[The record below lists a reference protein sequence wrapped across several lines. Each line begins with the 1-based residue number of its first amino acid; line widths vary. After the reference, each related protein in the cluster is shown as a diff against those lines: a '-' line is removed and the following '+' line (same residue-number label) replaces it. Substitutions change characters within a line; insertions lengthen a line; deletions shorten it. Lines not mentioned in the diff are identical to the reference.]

1 MKRFTT
7 IITAALLA
15 TVGVGAAQA
24 KELRLATTA
33 PEASPWG
40 AWLGGVATKVNEL
53 TNGDLILNVFYG
65 GQLGDEQTTMN
76 LLTRGRVDIAGVSTS
91 AVGLVE
97 PGVEAIHMPFAW
109 DSDAQFDCAVDNHL
123 LPMINEMLEGKGA
136 VLIGSIEIPPFVMF
150 SRDGIEQPG
159 DLAGLNM
166 RAVPT
171 RVSVGYLNAM
181 GAHAV
186 PLGNT
191 DMVTS
196 LQTGAVDGADTSG
209 LFGVALGLHKMAPNI
224 TLTKHSRQVGT
235 LLMSD
240 TVWADLSES
249 NRAALA
255 EALSDHASLRAG
267 VRGAEN
273 FMITNAA
280 EKDGTTVIE
289 LDDATR
295 AAWKEAA
302 SASYDALLAEIG
314 GRAPEVWETM
324 QAAKAACGN

>member
-1 MKRFTT
+1 MNRFTT
-7 IITAALLA
+7 IIAAALLA
-15 TVGVGAAQA
+15 TTGVSVAQA

-33 PEASPWG
+33 PEKSPWG
-40 AWLGGVATKVNEL
+40 AWLGGVATKVSEL
-53 TNGDLILNVFYG
+53 TNGDLTLSIFYG
-65 GQLGDEQTTMN
+65 GQLGDEQASMN
-76 LLTRGRVDIAGVSTS
+76 LLTRGRVDIAGLSTS
-91 AVGLVE
+91 AVGLLE

-123 LPMINEMLEGKGA
+123 LPMINEMLDGKGA
-136 VLIGSIEIPPFVMF
+136 VVVGSIEIPPFVMF
-150 SRDGIEQPG
+150 SREGIEQPG
-159 DLAGLNM
+159 DLKDLNM

-186 PLGNT
+186 PLGNS
-191 DMVTS
+191 DMVSS

-209 LFGVALGLHKMAPNI
+209 LFGIALGLHKMAPNI

-235 LLMSD
+235 LLVSE
-240 TVWADLSES
+240 TVWADLSGSE
-249 NRAALA
+249 RAALA
-255 EALSDHASLRAG
+255 EATSDHASLRAG

-273 FMITNAA
+273 FMIDNAA
-280 EKDGTTVIE
+280 KEGTKVIA

-295 AAWKEAA
+295 GAWKEAA
-302 SASYDALLAEIG
+302 AASYDALLAEIG

>member
-1 MKRFTT
+1 MNRFTT
-7 IITAALLA
+7 IIAAALLA
-15 TVGVGAAQA
+15 TTGVSVAQA

-33 PEASPWG
+33 PEKSPWG
-40 AWLGGVATKVNEL
+40 AWLGGVATKVSEL
-53 TNGDLILNVFYG
+53 TNGDLTLSIFYG
-65 GQLGDEQTTMN
+65 GQLGDEQASMN
-76 LLTRGRVDIAGVSTS
+76 LLTRGRVDIAGLSTS
-91 AVGLVE
+91 AVGLLE

-123 LPMINEMLEGKGA
+123 LPMINEMLDGKGA
-136 VLIGSIEIPPFVMF
+136 VVVGSIEIPPFVMF
-150 SRDGIEQPG
+150 SREGIEQPG
-159 DLAGLNM
+159 DLKDLNM

-186 PLGNT
+186 PLGNS
-191 DMVTS
+191 DMVSS

-209 LFGVALGLHKMAPNI
+209 LFGIALGLHKMAPNI

-235 LLMSD
+235 LLVSEA
-240 TVWADLSES
+240 VWADLSES
-249 NRAALA
+249 ERAARA
-255 EALSDHASLRAG
+255 EATSDHASLRAG

-273 FMITNAA
+273 FMIDNAA
-280 EKDGTTVIE
+280 KEGTKVIA

-295 AAWKEAA
+295 GAWKEAA
-302 SASYDALLAEIG
+302 AASYDALLAEIG

>member
-1 MKRFTT
+1 MNRFTT
-7 IITAALLA
+7 IIAAALLA
-15 TVGVGAAQA
+15 TTGVSVAQA

-33 PEASPWG
+33 PEKSPWG
-40 AWLGGVATKVNEL
+40 AWLGGVATKVSEL
-53 TNGDLILNVFYG
+53 TNGDLTLSIFYG
-65 GQLGDEQTTMN
+65 GQLGDEQASMN
-76 LLTRGRVDIAGVSTS
+76 LLTRGRVDIAGLSTS
-91 AVGLVE
+91 AVGLLE

-123 LPMINEMLEGKGA
+123 LPMINEMLDGKGA
-136 VLIGSIEIPPFVMF
+136 VLVGSIEIPPFVMF
-150 SRDGIEQPG
+150 SREGIEQPG
-159 DLAGLNM
+159 DLKDLNM

-186 PLGNT
+186 PLGNS
-191 DMVTS
+191 DMVSS

-209 LFGVALGLHKMAPNI
+209 LFGIALGLHKMAPNI

-235 LLMSD
+235 LLVSE

-249 NRAALA
+249 ERAALA
-255 EALSDHASLRAG
+255 EATSDHASLRAG

-273 FMITNAA
+273 FMIDNAA
-280 EKDGTTVIE
+280 KEGTKVIA

-295 AAWKEAA
+295 GAWKEAA
-302 SASYDALLAEIG
+302 AASYDALLAEIG

>member
-1 MKRFTT
+1 MNRFTK
-7 IITAALLA
+7 IVAAAVLA
-15 TVGVGAAQA
+15 ASSAGVAAA
-24 KELRLATTA
+24 DELRLATTA

-40 AWLGGVATKVNEL
+40 AWLGGVAESVNEL
-53 TNGDLILNVFYG
+53 TNGSLTLNIFYG

-76 LLTRGRVDIAGVSTS
+76 LLTRGRVDIAGVTTS
-91 AVGLVE
+91 AIGLVE

-109 DSDAQFDCAVDNHL
+109 DSDAQWDCAVDNHL
-123 LPMINEMLEGKGA
+123 LPMLGDMLEGKGA
-136 VLIGSIEIPPFVMF
+136 VPVGYIEIPPFVMF
-150 SRDGIEQPG
+150 SRDGIEQPA
-159 DLAGLNM
+159 DLDGLNM

-209 LFGVALGLHKMAPNI
+209 LFGIALGLHKMAPNI
-224 TLTKHSRQVGT
+224 TLTKHSRNVGT
-235 LLMSD
+235 LLISD
-240 TVWADLSES
+240 TVWAGLSES

-273 FMITNAA
+273 FMISNAA
-280 EKDGTTVIE
+280 QNDGTNVIE
-289 LDDATR
+289 LDAATR
-295 AAWKEAA
+295 AAWTEAA
-302 SASYDALLAEIG
+302 AASYDDLLAEIG

-324 QAAKAACGN
+324 QAAKTACGS

>member
-1 MKRFTT
+1 MNRFTT
-7 IITAALLA
+7 IIAAALLA
-15 TVGVGAAQA
+15 TTGVSVAQA

-33 PEASPWG
+33 PEKSPWG
-40 AWLGGVATKVNEL
+40 AWLGGVATKVSEL
-53 TNGDLILNVFYG
+53 TNGDLTLSIFYG
-65 GQLGDEQTTMN
+65 GQLGDEQASMN
-76 LLTRGRVDIAGVSTS
+76 LLTRGRVDIAGLSTS
-91 AVGLVE
+91 AVGLLE

-123 LPMINEMLEGKGA
+123 LPMINEMLDGKGA
-136 VLIGSIEIPPFVMF
+136 VVVGSIEIPPFVMF
-150 SRDGIEQPG
+150 SREGIEQPG
-159 DLAGLNM
+159 DLKDLNM

-186 PLGNT
+186 PLGNS
-191 DMVTS
+191 DMVSS

-209 LFGVALGLHKMAPNI
+209 LFGIALGLHKMAPNI
-224 TLTKHSRQVGT
+224 TLTKPSRQVGT
-235 LLMSD
+235 LLVYE

-249 NRAALA
+249 ERAALA
-255 EALSDHASLRAG
+255 EATSDRASLRAG

-273 FMITNAA
+273 FMIDNAA
-280 EKDGTTVIE
+280 KEGTKVIA

-295 AAWKEAA
+295 GAWKEAA
-302 SASYDALLAEIG
+302 AASYDALLAEIG

>member
-1 MKRFTT
+1 MNRFTT
-7 IITAALLA
+7 IIAAALLA
-15 TVGVGAAQA
+15 TTGVSVAQA

-33 PEASPWG
+33 PEKSPWG
-40 AWLGGVATKVNEL
+40 AWLGGVATKVSEL
-53 TNGDLILNVFYG
+53 TNGDLTLSIFYG
-65 GQLGDEQTTMN
+65 GQLGDEQASMN
-76 LLTRGRVDIAGVSTS
+76 LLTRGRVDIAGLSTS
-91 AVGLVE
+91 AVGLLE

-123 LPMINEMLEGKGA
+123 LPMINEMLDGKGA
-136 VLIGSIEIPPFVMF
+136 VVVGSIEIPPFVMF
-150 SRDGIEQPG
+150 SREGIEQPG
-159 DLAGLNM
+159 DLKDLNM

-186 PLGNT
+186 PLGNS
-191 DMVTS
+191 DMVSS

-209 LFGVALGLHKMAPNI
+209 LFGIALGLHKMAPNI

-235 LLMSD
+235 LLVSE

-249 NRAALA
+249 ERAALA
-255 EALSDHASLRAG
+255 EATSDHASLRAG

-273 FMITNAA
+273 FMIDNAA
-280 EKDGTTVIE
+280 KEGTKVIA

-295 AAWKEAA
+295 GAWKEAA
-302 SASYDALLAEIG
+302 AASYDALLAEIG

>member
-1 MKRFTT
+1 MNRFTT
-7 IITAALLA
+7 IIAAALLA
-15 TVGVGAAQA
+15 TTGVSVAQA

-33 PEASPWG
+33 PEKSPWG
-40 AWLGGVATKVNEL
+40 AWLGGVATKVSEL
-53 TNGDLILNVFYG
+53 TNGDLTLSIFYG
-65 GQLGDEQTTMN
+65 GQLGDEQASMN
-76 LLTRGRVDIAGVSTS
+76 LLTRGRVDIAGLSTS
-91 AVGLVE
+91 AVGLLE

-123 LPMINEMLEGKGA
+123 LPMINEMLDGKGA
-136 VLIGSIEIPPFVMF
+136 VVVGSVEIPPFVMF
-150 SRDGIEQPG
+150 SREGIEQPG
-159 DLAGLNM
+159 DLKDLNM

-186 PLGNT
+186 PLGNS
-191 DMVTS
+191 DMVSS

-209 LFGVALGLHKMAPNI
+209 LFGIALGLHKMAPNI

-235 LLMSD
+235 LLVSE

-249 NRAALA
+249 ERAALA
-255 EALSDHASLRAG
+255 EATSDHASLRAG

-273 FMITNAA
+273 FMIDNAA
-280 EKDGTTVIE
+280 KEGTKVIA

-295 AAWKEAA
+295 GAWKEAA
-302 SASYDALLAEIG
+302 AASYDALLAEIG

>member
-1 MKRFTT
+1 M
-7 IITAALLA
+7 
-15 TVGVGAAQA
+15 
-24 KELRLATTA
+24 
-33 PEASPWG
+33 
-40 AWLGGVATKVNEL
+40 
-53 TNGDLILNVFYG
+53 
-65 GQLGDEQTTMN
+65 
-76 LLTRGRVDIAGVSTS
+76 
-91 AVGLVE
+91 
-97 PGVEAIHMPFAW
+97 
-109 DSDAQFDCAVDNHL
+109 
-123 LPMINEMLEGKGA
+123 
-136 VLIGSIEIPPFVMF
+136 
-150 SRDGIEQPG
+150 
-159 DLAGLNM
+159 NM

-181 GAHAV
+181 GAYAV
-186 PLGNT
+186 PLGNA

-209 LFGVALGLHKMAPNI
+209 LFGISLGLHKMAPNI

-249 NRAALA
+249 NRDALA

-273 FMITNAA
+273 YLIANAA
-280 EKDGTTVIE
+280 EGGVNVVE

-295 AAWKEAA
+295 AAWHEAA
-302 SASYDALLAEIG
+302 AATYDDLLAEIG

-324 QAAKAACGN
+324 QTAKAACGS

>member
-1 MKRFTT
+1 MNRFTT
-7 IITAALLA
+7 IIAAALLA
-15 TVGVGAAQA
+15 TTGVSVAQA

-33 PEASPWG
+33 PEKSPWG
-40 AWLGGVATKVNEL
+40 AWLGGVATKVSEL
-53 TNGDLILNVFYG
+53 TNGDLTLSIFYG
-65 GQLGDEQTTMN
+65 GQLGDEQASMN
-76 LLTRGRVDIAGVSTS
+76 LLTRGRVDISGLSTS
-91 AVGLVE
+91 AVGLLE

-123 LPMINEMLEGKGA
+123 LPMINEMLDGKGA
-136 VLIGSIEIPPFVMF
+136 VVVGSIEIPPFVMF
-150 SRDGIEQPG
+150 SREGIEQPG
-159 DLAGLNM
+159 DLKDLNM

-186 PLGNT
+186 PLGNS
-191 DMVTS
+191 DMVSS

-209 LFGVALGLHKMAPNI
+209 LFGIALGLHKMAPNI

-235 LLMSD
+235 LLVSE

-249 NRAALA
+249 ERAALA
-255 EALSDHASLRAG
+255 EATSDHASLRAG

-273 FMITNAA
+273 FMIDNAA
-280 EKDGTTVIE
+280 KEGTKVIA

-295 AAWKEAA
+295 GAWKEAA
-302 SASYDALLAEIG
+302 AASYDALLAEIG

>member
-1 MKRFTT
+1 
-7 IITAALLA
+7 
-15 TVGVGAAQA
+15 
-24 KELRLATTA
+24 
-33 PEASPWG
+33 
-40 AWLGGVATKVNEL
+40 
-53 TNGDLILNVFYG
+53 
-65 GQLGDEQTTMN
+65 
-76 LLTRGRVDIAGVSTS
+76 
-91 AVGLVE
+91 
-97 PGVEAIHMPFAW
+97 MPFAW

-123 LPMINEMLEGKGA
+123 LPMINEMLDGKGA
-136 VLIGSIEIPPFVMF
+136 VVVGSVEIPPFVMF
-150 SRDGIEQPG
+150 SREGIEQPG
-159 DLAGLNM
+159 DLKDLNM

-186 PLGNT
+186 PLGNS
-191 DMVTS
+191 DMVSS

-209 LFGVALGLHKMAPNI
+209 LFGIALGLHKMAPNI

-235 LLMSD
+235 LLVSE

-249 NRAALA
+249 ERAALA
-255 EALSDHASLRAG
+255 EATSDHASLRAG

-273 FMITNAA
+273 FMIDNAA
-280 EKDGTTVIE
+280 KEGTKVIA

-295 AAWKEAA
+295 GAWKEAA
-302 SASYDALLAEIG
+302 AASYDALLAEIG

>member
-7 IITAALLA
+7 IIAAALLA
-15 TVGVGAAQA
+15 TASIGAAQA

-33 PEASPWG
+33 PEKSPWG
-40 AWLGGVATKVNEL
+40 AWLGGVAAKVNEL
-53 TNGDLILNVFYG
+53 TNGELTLNVFYG
-65 GQLGDEQTTMN
+65 GQLGDEQATMN

-150 SRDGIEQPG
+150 SREGIEQPG

-171 RVSVGYLNAM
+171 RISVGFLNAM

-186 PLGNT
+186 PLGNA

-209 LFGVALGLHKMAPNI
+209 LFGIALGLHKMAPNI

-240 TVWADLSES
+240 SVWADLSES
-249 NRAALA
+249 ERAALA

-273 FMITNAA
+273 FMIENAA
-280 EKDGTTVIE
+280 KGGTNVIK

-295 AAWKEAA
+295 AAWKAA
-302 SASYDALLAEIG
+302 AAASYDDLLAEIG
-314 GRAPEVWETM
+314 GRAPEVWATM

>member
-7 IITAALLA
+7 MIAALLA
-15 TVGVGAAQA
+15 TTAVTAAQA
-24 KELRLATTA
+24 TELRLATTA

-40 AWLGGVATKVNEL
+40 AWLGSVATKVNEL
-53 TNGDLILNVFYG
+53 TNGDLTLNVFYG

-76 LLTRGRVDIAGVSTS
+76 LLTRGRVDIAGVSTT

-123 LPMINEMLEGKGA
+123 LPMINEMLDGKGV

-171 RVSVGYLNAM
+171 RVSVGYLYAM

-209 LFGVALGLHKMAPNI
+209 LFGIALGIHKMAPNI

-240 TVWADLSES
+240 SVWADLSES

-255 EALSDHASLRAG
+255 EALSGHAALRAG

-273 FMITNAA
+273 FVIANAA
-280 EKDGTTVIE
+280 KEGANIIE

-295 AAWKEAA
+295 AAWKEAVA
-302 SASYDALLAEIG
+302 ASYDALLSEIG

-324 QAAKAACGN
+324 QTAKAACGN

>member
-1 MKRFTT
+1 MNRFTT
-7 IITAALLA
+7 IIAAALLA
-15 TVGVGAAQA
+15 TTGVSVAQA

-33 PEASPWG
+33 PEKSPWG
-40 AWLGGVATKVNEL
+40 AWLGGVATKVSEL
-53 TNGDLILNVFYG
+53 TNGDLTLSIFYG
-65 GQLGDEQTTMN
+65 GQLGDEQASMN
-76 LLTRGRVDIAGVSTS
+76 LLTRGRVDIAGLSTS
-91 AVGLVE
+91 AVGMFE

-123 LPMINEMLEGKGA
+123 LPMINEMLDGKGA
-136 VLIGSIEIPPFVMF
+136 VVVGSIEIPPFVMF
-150 SRDGIEQPG
+150 SREGIEQPG
-159 DLAGLNM
+159 DLKDLNM

-186 PLGNT
+186 PLGNS
-191 DMVTS
+191 DMVSS

-209 LFGVALGLHKMAPNI
+209 LFGIALGLHKMAPNI

-235 LLMSD
+235 LLVSE

-249 NRAALA
+249 ERAALA
-255 EALSDHASLRAG
+255 EATSDHASLRAG

-273 FMITNAA
+273 FMIDNAA
-280 EKDGTTVIE
+280 KEGTKVIA

-295 AAWKEAA
+295 GAWKEAA
-302 SASYDALLAEIG
+302 AASYDALLAEIG